1 MANNIDV
8 KDAAAATVTMKT
20 TDNAGVHTAHHNVD
34 SSALPTGAATE
45 TTLAAIS
52 ASVDGLEALAT
63 TLNGYV
69 DGIEG
74 LLGGTLVVS
83 STNLDIRDLTSASDS
98 VAAVQSGTWNIT
110 NVSGTVSLPT
120 GAATETTLASALT
133 SLQTIDNI
141 VSGSG
146 VNVSQIGGSAARTG
160 DLDTGAGTDTYP
172 IIGLAVG
179 ADGGGV
185 PVTDAAPLPVY
196 LPFETAV
203 TIETANNALAVY
215 GNAVEDSVASSGQ
228 SLFGSGFV
236 RDDALTTLTPVDGDW
251 TQGRVD
257 STGALWT
264 RVTSI
269 GSALPAGTNNIGDVD
284 IASIPAATSG
294 GAANVSSSATT
305 VTLLASNAS
314 RKGFTIY
321 NDSTQILYL
330 KFGAIASSTSFHV
343 KMVADSYYE
352 SPAGF
357 IYTGVIDGIWASANG
372 AARVGEFT

>member
-8 KDAAAATVTMKT
+8 KDAAAATKTMKT

-45 TTLAAIS
+45 ATLLLVEGA
-52 ASVDGLEALAT
+52 
-63 TLNGYV
+63 V
-69 DGIEG
+69 DGIEA
-74 LLGGTLVVS
+74 LLGGTLAVS
-83 STNLDIRDLTSASDS
+83 AASLP
-98 VAAVQSGTWNIT
+98 
-110 NVSGTVSLPT
+110 LPT
-120 GAATETTLASALT
+120 GASTEATLASALT
-133 SLQTIDNI
+133 SLQTLDNAISGTEMQVDI
-141 VSGSG
+141 V
-146 VNVSQIGGSAARTG
+146 A
-160 DLDTGAGTDTYP
+160 
-172 IIGLAVG
+172 
-179 ADGGGV
+179 
-185 PVTDAAPLPVY
+185 
-196 LPFETAV
+196 
-203 TIETANNALAVY
+203 
-215 GNAVEDSVASSGQ
+215 
-228 SLFGSGFV
+228 
-236 RDDALTTLTPVDGDW
+236 
-251 TQGRVD
+251 
-257 STGALWT
+257 
-264 RVTSI
+264 
-269 GSALPAGTNNIGDVD
+269 ALPSGTNNIGDVD